1 MESIAISRPRRFILS
16 VIQDFRLTSW
26 SVRGKN
32 LRSASAC
39 ETGSCWTSRAKARS
53 SMQVEAAEWVEKA
66 EGDWH
71 TAGREL
77 RATEFPNYDA
87 VCFHAQQCA
96 EKYLKALLTERD
108 VRFPKMHHLPTLLD
122 LLVPV
127 CP

>member
-1 MESIAISRPRRFILS
+1 
-16 VIQDFRLTSW
+16 
-26 SVRGKN
+26 
-32 LRSASAC
+32 
-39 ETGSCWTSRAKARS
+39 
-53 SMQVEAAEWVEKA
+53 MQVEAAEWVEKA

-127 CP
+127 CPEAEAYRAALSSLAPFAVDLRYPGGKVNLQAADVACRTCGLIRSFIRTQLGLEG

>member
-1 MESIAISRPRRFILS
+1 MRVESI
-16 VIQDFRLTSW
+16 
-26 SVRGKN
+26 
-32 LRSASAC
+32 
-39 ETGSCWTSRAKARS
+39 
-53 SMQVEAAEWVEKA
+53 EWVEKA

-77 RATEFPNYDA
+77 RTTEFPNYDA

-96 EKYLKALLTERD
+96 EKYLKALLTERN

-127 CP
+127 CPEAEACREDLSSLGALCCRSSLSRWQSESPNRRRSLADLRTDSIFYQAATWP

>member
-1 MESIAISRPRRFILS
+1 MR
-16 VIQDFRLTSW
+16 
-26 SVRGKN
+26 
-32 LRSASAC
+32 
-39 ETGSCWTSRAKARS
+39 
-53 SMQVEAAEWVEKA
+53 VEAAEWVEKA

-96 EKYLKALLTERD
+96 EKYFKALLTEQD
-108 VRFPKMHHLPTLLD
+108 IRFPKMHHLPTLLD

-127 CP
+127 CPEAEMSRPDLASLTPFAVDLRYPGGKVNLQTAEAAWHTCGRIRSFARRQLGLGD